1 VTLTEASDL
10 KFKAGKEHPMTV
22 IGTNVAAL
30 RSANASQSA
39 NRSLSTSIERLST
52 GKRINSAKDD
62 AAGLAISTKMTA
74 EIRGMAAAT
83 RNANDG
89 ISLAQVAEGALGEV
103 TNIVQRV
110 RELAVQASNGTV
122 SDSDRDGI
130 QAEVSQLL
138 GQISDIAG
146 RTTFNGISLMSG
158 SATLTSGATGLSLN
172 IQTGT
177 KASETVAVE
186 INAVSLTSL
195 GLNSIDL
202 STQSGASTS
211 LAALST
217 ALDSV
222 SQGRATLGGIQS
234 RLETTVSTLTT
245 TMTNLTEAR
254 SRIEDADFSAET
266 TALAKQ
272 QILAQASTAMLAQA
286 NQSQQNVLS
295 LIR

>member
-1 VTLTEASDL
+1 MTLTEASDL

>member
-1 VTLTEASDL
+1 
-10 KFKAGKEHPMTV
+10 MTV

-186 INAVSLTSL
+186 ISAVSLTSL
-195 GLNSIDL
+195 GLNAIDL
-202 STQSGASTS
+202 STQAGASSS

-217 ALDSV
+217 ALDTV

>member
-1 VTLTEASDL
+1 
-10 KFKAGKEHPMTV
+10 MTV

-195 GLNSIDL
+195 GLNAIDL
-202 STQSGASTS
+202 STQAGASSS

-217 ALDSV
+217 ALDTV

>member
-1 VTLTEASDL
+1 
-10 KFKAGKEHPMTV
+10 MTV

-30 RSANASQSA
+30 RAANAASSA
-39 NRSLSTSIERLST
+39 GRSLQTSIERLST

-62 AAGLAISTKMTA
+62 AAGLAIATKMTA
-74 EIRGMAAAT
+74 EIRGMSAAA

-103 TNIVQRV
+103 SNIVQRM

-122 SDSDRDGI
+122 SDDDRAGI
-130 QAEVSQLL
+130 QAEVDQLL
-138 GQISDIAG
+138 DQISDIAG

-158 SATLTSGATGLSLN
+158 SASLSGGGTGLALD

-177 KASETVAVE
+177 NAGETVSVE
-186 INAVSLTSL
+186 IAAVSLTSL
-195 GLNSIDL
+195 GISGIDL
-202 STQSGASTS
+202 STQSDAS
-211 LAALST
+211 AALADLND
-217 ALDSV
+217 ALTTV
-222 SQGRATLGGIQS
+222 SEGRATLGGIQS
-234 RLETTVSTLTT
+234 RLETTVSNLTT
-245 TMTNLTEAR
+245 TMTNMTEAR

-295 LIR
+295 LIS

>member
-1 VTLTEASDL
+1 
-10 KFKAGKEHPMTV
+10 MTV

-30 RSANASQSA
+30 RSANASSQA
-39 NRSLSTSIERLST
+39 TKSLQTSIERLST

-62 AAGLAISTKMTA
+62 AAGLAIATKMTS
-74 EIRGMAAAT
+74 EIRGMNAAA

-103 TNIVQRV
+103 TNIIQRV

-122 SDSDRDGI
+122 SDDDRTGI

-138 GQISDIAG
+138 DQVSDIAS

-158 SATLTSGATGLSLN
+158 SASLSGGGTGAVIS

-177 KASETVAVE
+177 NASETVDVE
-186 INAVSLTSL
+186 IAATSLTSL
-195 GLNSIDL
+195 GLGTIDL
-202 STQSGASTS
+202 STQTGASS
-211 LAALST
+211 ALAS
-217 ALDSV
+217 LDSALTTV
-222 SQGRATLGGIQS
+222 SEGRATLGGIQS

-286 NQSQQNVLS
+286 NQQQQSVLS

>member
-1 VTLTEASDL
+1 
-10 KFKAGKEHPMTV
+10 MTV

-195 GLNSIDL
+195 GLDSIDL
-202 STQSGASTS
+202 STQTGASSS

-217 ALDSV
+217 ALDTV